1 MADILASSKPD
12 FNESN
17 IVDSSKPGF
26 VSSYDKSKGKDS
38 TDESAEPKK
47 ETH

>member
-1 MADILASSKPD
+1 MADILASSKPG

-26 VSSYDKSKGKDS
+26 VSSYDKSKGKGS